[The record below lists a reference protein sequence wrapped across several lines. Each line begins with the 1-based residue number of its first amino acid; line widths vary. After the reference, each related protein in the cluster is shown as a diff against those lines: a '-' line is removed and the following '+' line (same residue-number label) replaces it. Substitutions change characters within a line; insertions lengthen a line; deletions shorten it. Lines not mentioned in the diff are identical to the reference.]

1 MFYVL
6 YVVSIDFILKEE
18 DMYGKDGAFMNNS
31 KTQTQNQRSKYT
43 EDWIPVKAIENGMII
58 LDNKM
63 RVTGV
68 KIRPRNIFIL
78 EQSVQDNVI
87 IGLKNFY
94 NTVDFDFWLIS
105 ADRPVDISGYLA
117 RLQLLYNQTPS
128 PVIRKMINQD
138 IMKANSFMDNNVTD
152 TEYYILFKE
161 KNLEMI
167 QKRLRTIITGLANC
181 GLDSAQTSN
190 DDLRTILDNFLNG
203 GMKTDFG
210 TVISL

>member
-1 MFYVL
+1 MCGKVG
-6 YVVSIDFILKEE
+6 VS
-18 DMYGKDGAFMNNS
+18 MNNTMI
-31 KTQTQNQRSKYT
+31 KPQTENSNSKYT
-43 EDWIPVKAIENGMII
+43 EDWIPVKAIENGTII
-58 LDNKM
+58 LNNKS

-78 EQSVQDNVI
+78 DGASQENTI
-87 IGLKNFY
+87 IALKNFY
-94 NTVDFDFWLIS
+94 NTIDFDFWLIS

-181 GLDSAQTSN
+181 GLDSSQTSN
-190 DDLRTILDNFLNG
+190 EDLRVILDNFLNG
-203 GMKTDFG
+203 GMKTEFG
-210 TVISL
+210 TVIA

>member
-1 MFYVL
+1 
-6 YVVSIDFILKEE
+6 
-18 DMYGKDGAFMNNS
+18 MNNS
-31 KTQTQNQRSKYT
+31 KTQNQSPKSKFT
-43 EDWIPVKAIENGMII
+43 EDWIPVRAIENGMII
-58 LDNKM
+58 LDNKS

-78 EQSVQDNVI
+78 DQGTQNNVI

-94 NTVDFDFWLIS
+94 NTIDFEFWLIS

-117 RLQLLYNQTPS
+117 RLQLLYTQTNS
-128 PVIRKMINQD
+128 PIIRKMINQD

-167 QKRLRTIITGLANC
+167 QKKLRTLVTGLANC

-203 GMKTDFG
+203 GMKTEFG
-210 TVISL
+210 TVVSQ

>member
-1 MFYVL
+1 
-6 YVVSIDFILKEE
+6 
-18 DMYGKDGAFMNNS
+18 MYGEVGVSMNNS
-31 KTQTQNQRSKYT
+31 KTQSPKSKYT

-58 LDNKM
+58 LDNKT

-78 EQSVQDNVI
+78 DQGTQNNVI

-117 RLQLLYNQTPS
+117 RLQLLYNQTS
-128 PVIRKMINQD
+128 NPVIRKLINQD
-138 IMKANSFMDNNVTD
+138 ILKANNFMDNNVTD

-210 TVISL
+210 TVISE